1 MNLGLYIH
9 IPFCQQK
16 CFYCDFPS
24 YANIENLQEAYVTA
38 LHQEI
43 VAQGGLF
50 SRYVVDTIYIGG
62 GTPTV
67 LTTKLLKK
75 IIDTVKK
82 NFVISSDVE
91 WTLEVNPGT
100 IDEKKL
106 ATLFQIGI
114 NRLSFGVQS
123 FNDYLL
129 KKIGRIHNGQ
139 QALDAIHL
147 AKIVG
152 FQNISLDLMYGLP
165 EQTIKDLRES
175 IVKAADLEVQHIS
188 IYGLKV
194 EDGTVFAKL
203 QEKNKLALPSEEVDE
218 EMYELVMHDLP
229 QAGYQRY
236 EISNFARGGFESR
249 HNLKYWENKPYLGFG
264 VAAHSYIEPKRFANV
279 AKVKEYIERI
289 NEKKSPKEF
298 CEELDSDVL
307 IEEFCFLAL
316 RTKAGID
323 IEKFNTKFN
332 RNFFSIY
339 GHIIDRLKLKKLVEQ
354 DENHIYLTDL
364 GMKYGNQVF
373 CEFLLK

>member
-50 SRYVVDTIYIGG
+50 SEYVVDTIYIGG

-75 IIDTVKK
+75 TIDSVKK

-139 QALDAIHL
+139 QAIDAIHL
-147 AKIVG
+147 AKKVG

-175 IVKAADLEVQHIS
+175 IVKAVDLEVQHIS

-203 QEKNKLALPSEEVDE
+203 QERNKLALPSEEVDE

-229 QAGYQRY
+229 QAGYHRY

-264 VAAHSYIEPKRFANV
+264 AAAHSYIEPKRFANV

-298 CEELDSDVL
+298 CEELDGDVL

-332 RNFFSIY
+332 CNFFSIY
-339 GHIIDRLKLKKLVEQ
+339 GHIIDRLKLKKLVDQ

-373 CEFLLK
+373 GEFLLK